1 MVKNVPVVIFLGAP
15 GVGKGTQALRL
26 SQKLS
31 IPKISTGD
39 MLRQAQR
46 EHTELGRKVQGI
58 MKEGRLVDDETMLDL
73 VKDRIIR
80 ADCEHGFIL
89 DGYPRTI
96 PQAAQLD
103 KLLKEC
109 MQVRVFKIE
118 LPEDEIVKRVVG
130 RRTCPTCQRTYNVFS
145 DPPAN
150 DELCDVDNSPLF
162 RRDDDTEETVRK
174 RIATYNKE
182 TKPLIAHYKNRGLL
196 QKINGRQSEEEVELE
211 ILRLVN

>member
-1 MVKNVPVVIFLGAP
+1 MVKNVPVVIFLWAP

-46 EHTELGRKVQGI
+46 DHSELGRKVQGI
-58 MKEGRLVDDETMLDL
+58 MKEGKLVDDDTMLDL

-80 ADCEHGFIL
+80 ADCEQGFIL

-103 KLLKEC
+103 KLLKQC
-109 MQVRVFKIE
+109 M
-118 LPEDEIVKRVVG
+118 
-130 RRTCPTCQRTYNVFS
+130 
-145 DPPAN
+145 
-150 DELCDVDNSPLF
+150 
-162 RRDDDTEETVRK
+162 
-174 RIATYNKE
+174 
-182 TKPLIAHYKNRGLL
+182 
-196 QKINGRQSEEEVELE
+196 
-211 ILRLVN
+211 

>member
-1 MVKNVPVVIFLGAP
+1 MEKIVPVVIFLGAP

-46 EHTELGRKVQGI
+46 EHSELGKKVKEI
-58 MKEGRLVDDETMLDL
+58 MKEGRLVDDDTMLDL
-73 VKDRIIR
+73 VKDRIVR
-80 ADCEHGFIL
+80 SDCEHGFIL

-103 KLLKEC
+103 QLLKDC

-118 LPEDEIVKRVVG
+118 LPEDEIVKRIVG
-130 RRTCPTCQRTYNVFS
+130 RRTCPTCQRTYNIYS

-150 DELCDVDNSPLF
+150 DELCDVDGSPLF
-162 RRDDDTEETVRK
+162 RRDDDTEETARK

-182 TKPLIAHYKNRGLL
+182 TKPLIAHYKNKGSL
-196 QKINGRQSEEEVELE
+196 QKINGRQSEEEVEME

>member
-46 EHTELGRKVQGI
+46 DHSELGRKVQGI
-58 MKEGRLVDDETMLDL
+58 MKEGKLVDDDTMLDL

-80 ADCEHGFIL
+80 ADCEQGFIL

-103 KLLKEC
+103 KLLKQC

-150 DELCDVDNSPLF
+150 DELCDVDGSALF

-196 QKINGRQSEEEVELE
+196 QKINGRQSEEEVEME

>member
-46 EHTELGRKVQGI
+46 DHSELGRKVQEI
-58 MKEGRLVDDETMLDL
+58 MKEGRLVDDDTMLDL

-103 KLLKEC
+103 KLLKDC

-150 DELCDVDNSPLF
+150 DELCDVDGSALF

-196 QKINGRQSEEEVELE
+196 QKINGRQSEDLVEME

>member
-1 MVKNVPVVIFLGAP
+1 MVKNIPVVIFLGAP

-26 SQKLS
+26 SHKLS

-46 EHTELGRKVQGI
+46 DHSELGRKVQEI
-58 MKEGRLVDDETMLDL
+58 MKEGRLVDDDTMLDL
-73 VKDRIIR
+73 VRDRIIR

-130 RRTCPTCQRTYNVFS
+130 RRTCPTCQRTYNVFF

-150 DELCDVDNSPLF
+150 DELCDDDGSPLF

-196 QKINGRQSEEEVELE
+196 QKINGRQSEDQVEMEV
-211 ILRLVN
+211 LRLVN

>member
-1 MVKNVPVVIFLGAP
+1 VIFLGAP

-46 EHTELGRKVQGI
+46 DHSELGRKVQGI
-58 MKEGRLVDDETMLDL
+58 MKEGKLVDDDTMLDL

-80 ADCEHGFIL
+80 ADCEQGFIL

-103 KLLKEC
+103 KLLKQC

-150 DELCDVDNSPLF
+150 DELCDVDGSALF

-196 QKINGRQSEEEVELE
+196 QKINGRQSEEEVEME